1 LLDKKIGDVVML
13 NGCSAGLYPA
23 TEILN
28 LESTNWLK
36 LPTLNAS
43 FTSQRE
49 HFESDPKK
57 YLSAIFKLNSVA
69 HWPRMIVAFDD
80 VLSTIHDSLER
91 HGYFRAAKFW
101 NCFVPADESTSCY
114 LDLYERRL

>member
-1 LLDKKIGDVVML
+1 MLDKKIGDVVML

-36 LPTLNAS
+36 LPTFNAS

-49 HFESDPKK
+49 HFESNPKK
-57 YLSAIFKLNSVA
+57 YLNTILKLNSVA
-69 HWPRMIVAFDD
+69 HWPRMIATFDD
-80 VLSTIHDSLER
+80 ISSTIDDSLER